1 MSMIRNLVV
10 LGMLALPIAVQAAD
24 PYPNRTVRIIVPF
37 APGGSTDVVARAV
50 AQKLTTELK
59 QTFVIENK
67 AGAGSA
73 ICTAQVARA
82 PADGYTLLFTTSY
95 FSLNPAVT
103 KVVNY
108 DPVKDFEPITN
119 VAFMPMVLLVKS
131 DLPARTVDEV
141 LALARKSPGKLNYS
155 SSGIGGPPHFAG
167 ALFTDLG
174 HVDITHVPYVGA
186 APALADVAAGQV
198 DMSFSTFS
206 SAMPFIRSGRMRPI
220 AVAGPKR
227 FPLMPEVP
235 TFAEAGMPGLEM
247 ATMYALLAPAG
258 TPRPIVDRLY
268 EVLAQAVKDPEM
280 RKLIIDQGADIV
292 ASNPDEFAAFIR
304 ADVARW
310 ARLARETKGVEPQ

>member
-73 ICTAQVARA
+73 IGTAQVARA